1 MTTGWVGLVAT
12 NVGARGNAS
21 ARANAGTSPSGR
33 IALRAAIAAAGLT
46 IAAGLTPARAQDWSF
61 WPQLLPGFASNTPG
75 GAPPDERRR
84 RRAAEADQSDDL
96 REGEMPLRSR
106 EMLTTIDDAIAR
118 LERVVADGG
127 WPTIPGSRMI
137 RPGDDDERIP
147 AVRRILVLWGDM
159 RPQGGYGSYN
169 FDGVMEAAVRRFQ
182 GRHGLRVSGRV
193 DRPTLQAMNVPIS
206 ARLAQLRMNQQRIR
220 DLVDLRLDDRYVLVN
235 VPAFQAEAVS
245 QGVVEQR
252 HRVISG
258 KPDRQTPVVTASI
271 RALNFFPF
279 WRVPESIANKD
290 VIPKLIKEPDYLQKE
305 QIRVL
310 TGSFVG
316 PEVDATNIDW
326 RTVDATRLRF
336 RQDPGPQNALGLVRI
351 DMPNEHGV
359 YMHDTPMKPLFE
371 QRSRAFSAG
380 CVRVQDVFDLAAW
393 IARGEQNMSRER
405 IEEILQ
411 GGQPVDIT
419 LTKPVPV
426 VFAYVT
432 AWAEP
437 NGRLVFRP
445 DVYGK
450 DQIKELATDRERDP
464 DAPPPPRE
472 GLAP

>member
-1 MTTGWVGLVAT
+1 MTIGWVGRLAT
-12 NVGARGNAS
+12 GVGTKKAATTGRWYRGFAMRS
-21 ARANAGTSPSGR
+21 
-33 IALRAAIAAAGLT
+33 AIAAASLAVASSLT
-46 IAAGLTPARAQDWSF
+46 SAQAQDWTF

-75 GAPPDERRR
+75 GAPPEERRR
-84 RRAAEADQSDDL
+84 RRAAQADEANDL

-106 EMLTTIDDAIAR
+106 DMLATIDDAIGR
-118 LERVVADGG
+118 VERMVADGG

-159 RPQGGYGSYN
+159 RPQGGFGSYN
-169 FDGVMEAAVRRFQ
+169 FDGAMEAGIRRFQ
-182 GRHGLRVSGRV
+182 SRHGLRVSGRV
-193 DRPTLQAMNVPIS
+193 DRPTIQAMNVPAS
-206 ARLAQLRMNQQRIR
+206 ARLAQLRVNYQRIK
-220 DLVDLRLDDRYVLVN
+220 DLVDLRLDDRFVLVN

-252 HRVISG
+252 HRVIAG
-258 KPDRQTPVVTASI
+258 KPDRQTPVVTANI
-271 RALNFFPF
+271 RALNFFPH

-316 PEVDATNIDW
+316 PEIDATNIDW
-326 RTVDATRLRF
+326 RSVDATKLRF

-393 IARGEQNMSRER
+393 IARGEPSMSRER

-411 GGQPVDIT
+411 VGQPVDIT
-419 LTKPVPV
+419 LTKQVPV
-426 VFAYVT
+426 VFAYIT

-437 NGRLVFRP
+437 NGRLEFRP

-450 DQIKELATDRERDP
+450 DQLRELASDRERDP
-464 DAPPPPRE
+464 DAPPMPRE
-472 GLAP
+472 TLAP

>member
-1 MTTGWVGLVAT
+1 MTIGWVGLGAPFVE
-12 NVGARGNAS
+12 ARGISKTAS
-21 ARANAGTSPSGR
+21 VPGR
-33 IALRAAIAAAGLT
+33 RLAARAAIAAVGLT
-46 IAAGLTPARAQDWSF
+46 IAAGLSPARAQDWSF
-61 WPQLLPGFASNTPG
+61 WPQILPGFASNSPSDV
-75 GAPPDERRR
+75 PPDERRR
-84 RRAAEADQSDDL
+84 RRAVEAEGSDDL

-106 EMLTTIDDAIAR
+106 DMLATIEDAIGR

-127 WPTIPGSRMI
+127 WPTIPGNRMI

-159 RPQGGYGSYN
+159 RPQGGYGSLNY
-169 FDGVMEAAVRRFQ
+169 DGAMEAGIRRFQ
-182 GRHGLRVSGRV
+182 SRHGLRVSGRI
-193 DRPTLQAMNVPIS
+193 DRSTIQAMNVPIS
-206 ARLAQLRMNQQRIR
+206 ARLAQLRLNHQRIR
-220 DLVDLRLDDRYVLVN
+220 DLVDLKVDERFVMVN

-271 RALNFFPF
+271 RALNFFPY
-279 WRVPESIANKD
+279 WRVPESIATKD

-305 QIRVL
+305 HIRVL

-326 RTVDATRLRF
+326 RTVDPKNLRF

-419 LTKPVPV
+419 LTRPVPV
-426 VFAYVT
+426 VFAYIT

-437 NGRLVFRP
+437 NGRLMFRP
-445 DVYGK
+445 DIYGK
-450 DQIKELATDRERDP
+450 DQMRELASDRERDP

-472 GLAP
+472 TLAP

>member
-1 MTTGWVGLVAT
+1 MTTGWVGLVTAF
-12 NVGARGNAS
+12 VGAQGKTENLPA
-21 ARANAGTSPSGR
+21 AGGR
-33 IALRAAIAAAGLT
+33 VVVRSAIAAAGLT
-46 IAAGLTPARAQDWSF
+46 IAAGLTPAQAQDWSF

-75 GAPPDERRR
+75 GPAPDDRRH
-84 RRAAEADQSDDL
+84 RRAIEAEGADDL
-96 REGEMPLRSR
+96 RQGEMPLRSR
-106 EMLTTIDDAIAR
+106 EMLSTMDDAIGR

-127 WPTIPGSRMI
+127 WPTIPGNRMI

-159 RPQGGYGSYN
+159 RPQGGYGSLNY
-169 FDGVMEAAVRRFQ
+169 DGIMEAAVRRFQ
-182 GRHGLRVSGRV
+182 NRHGLRVSGRV
-193 DRPTLQAMNVPIS
+193 DRSTIQAMNVPVS
-206 ARLAQLRMNQQRIR
+206 ARLAQLRLNYQRLR
-220 DLVDLRLDDRYVLVN
+220 ELVDLRLDDRFVMVN

-245 QGVVEQR
+245 HGVVEQR

-258 KPDRQTPVVTASI
+258 KPDRQTPVVTAQI
-271 RALNFFPF
+271 RALNFFPY
-279 WRVPESIANKD
+279 WRVPESIATKD

-316 PEVDATNIDW
+316 PELDATNIDW
-326 RTVDATRLRF
+326 RTVDPKNLRF

-426 VFAYVT
+426 VFAYIT

-437 NGRLVFRP
+437 NGRLMFRP
-445 DVYGK
+445 DIYGK
-450 DQIKELATDRERDP
+450 DQMRELASDRERDP

-472 GLAP
+472 TLAP

>member
-1 MTTGWVGLVAT
+1 MTTGWVRLVAT
-12 NVGARGNAS
+12 SVGSRGKATTARTPNGGFAV
-21 ARANAGTSPSGR
+21 
-33 IALRAAIAAAGLT
+33 RAAIAAMGLA
-46 IAAGLTPARAQDWSF
+46 IAAGLTPARAQDWTF
-61 WPQLLPGFASNTPG
+61 WPQLLPGFASTTPG
-75 GAPPDERRR
+75 GAPPEERRR
-84 RRAAEADQSDDL
+84 RRAAEAEQNDDL

-106 EMLTTIDDAIAR
+106 DMLATIEDAIGR

-159 RPQGGYGSYN
+159 RPQGGFGSYN
-169 FDGVMEAAVRRFQ
+169 FDGVMEAGIKRFQ
-182 GRHGLRVSGRV
+182 SRHGLRVSGRV
-193 DRPTLQAMNVPIS
+193 DRPTIQAMNVPAA
-206 ARLAQLRMNQQRIR
+206 ARLAQLRMNHQRIK

-252 HRVISG
+252 HRVIAG
-258 KPDRQTPVVTASI
+258 KPDRQTPVVTANI
-271 RALNFFPF
+271 RALNFFPY

-326 RTVDATRLRF
+326 RTVDATKLRF

-371 QRSRAFSAG
+371 QRARAFSAG
-380 CVRVQDVFDLAAW
+380 CVRVQEVFDLAAW
-393 IARGEQNMSRER
+393 IARGEPNMSRER
-405 IEEILQ
+405 IEEIVQ

-419 LTKPVPV
+419 LAKPIPV
-426 VFAYVT
+426 VFAYIT

-445 DVYGK
+445 DVYAK
-450 DQIKELATDRERDP
+450 DQIRELASDRERDP

-472 GLAP
+472 TLAP

>member
-1 MTTGWVGLVAT
+1 MTTGWVGLVTAF
-12 NVGARGNAS
+12 VGAQGKTENLPAV
-21 ARANAGTSPSGR
+21 GGR
-33 IALRAAIAAAGLT
+33 VVVRSAIAAAGLT
-46 IAAGLTPARAQDWSF
+46 IAAGLTPAQAQDWSF

-75 GAPPDERRR
+75 GPAPDDRRH
-84 RRAAEADQSDDL
+84 RRAIEAEGADDL
-96 REGEMPLRSR
+96 RQGEMPLRSR
-106 EMLTTIDDAIAR
+106 EMLSTMDDAIGR

-127 WPTIPGSRMI
+127 WPTIPGNRMI

-159 RPQGGYGSYN
+159 RPQGGYGSLNY
-169 FDGVMEAAVRRFQ
+169 DGVMEAAVRRFQ
-182 GRHGLRVSGRV
+182 NRHGLRVSGRV
-193 DRPTLQAMNVPIS
+193 DRSTIQAMNVPVS
-206 ARLAQLRMNQQRIR
+206 ARLAQLRLNYQRLR
-220 DLVDLRLDDRYVLVN
+220 ELVDLRLDDRFVMVN

-245 QGVVEQR
+245 HGVVEQR

-258 KPDRQTPVVTASI
+258 KPDRQTPVVTAQI
-271 RALNFFPF
+271 RALNFFPY
-279 WRVPESIANKD
+279 WRVPESIATKD

-316 PEVDATNIDW
+316 PELDATNIDW
-326 RTVDATRLRF
+326 RTVDPKNLRF

-426 VFAYVT
+426 VFAYIT

-437 NGRLVFRP
+437 NGRLMFRP
-445 DVYGK
+445 DIYGK
-450 DQIKELATDRERDP
+450 DQMRELASDRERDP

-472 GLAP
+472 TLAP